1 MSEESLR
8 TNFDGLTRTLV
19 EKHHGWSAVSNA
31 SSVAVDSV
39 TEVIPAADSV
49 VYGRLSL
56 SSSSQQSLTSNSV
69 SLVSSVAATSVPNN
83 GLSL

>member
-1 MSEESLR
+1 
-8 TNFDGLTRTLV
+8 V